1 MDLAHKGIRVNAISP
16 GFIET
21 PIFDAKT
28 QNDPHFFEK
37 LGNLVPLKRTGK
49 PEDIAHAA
57 TFLCSKEAS
66 YITGVDLIVDGG
78 FVHQGLLPMDKH

>member
-1 MDLAHKGIRVNAISP
+1 MNAISP

-49 PEDIAHAA
+49 NQKILHM
-57 TFLCSKEAS
+57 
-66 YITGVDLIVDGG
+66 
-78 FVHQGLLPMDKH
+78 LLHFYVVKKHLT